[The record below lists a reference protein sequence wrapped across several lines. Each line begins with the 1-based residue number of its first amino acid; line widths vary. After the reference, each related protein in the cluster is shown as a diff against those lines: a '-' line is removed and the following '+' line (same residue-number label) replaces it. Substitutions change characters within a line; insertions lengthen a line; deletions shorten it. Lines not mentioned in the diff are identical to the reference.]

1 MSAAPWSVKG
11 IDPKA
16 REVAKDLARRSGMTL
31 GEWLN
36 TMIMDDVSDDEDV
49 IPLNRRA
56 HASDAFER
64 RGRSRRLDDLYTDS
78 DDTLHRVAASVDAIA
93 ARLEAAERRSTVAI
107 QGVDQAVNGLV
118 RRLDGQE
125 HVGRTYGRRIDE
137 IAEELREGHRR
148 LRQFEQDT
156 GPKTAEAISKVE
168 AGLGGLASRLY
179 DIEERQRTSF
189 NELRQRM
196 EAAERGAG
204 PGPGTDLMAQ
214 ASARLDQAQG
224 ETTAALRALERS
236 FADLDQRLRAAETR
250 VEPEGLRE
258 AARFEKLAETLTR
271 QVETSRADMMR
282 RLDTAEQENKLS
294 RIEAAVAAAGEQIKA
309 AEERSARDIE
319 TMGREVVRIA
329 QNFSG
334 RFEGMDGRINQ
345 VEGAA
350 VEKVSAVG
358 KAIASDL
365 SQSLNE
371 RLEREISRHAQAVD
385 QRLTRAEDQN
395 AIELER
401 LGDEITRISDRL
413 SDRIAQSERK
423 SAQALDDVA
432 RRLGDSSE
440 RVDQVYGRVSGEM
453 AERLRLSEERT
464 AALIDQAR
472 EAIERRAQKSAETST
487 ASSEP
492 AAKASPPL
500 QHDYRQPD
508 WRAAAFPDEN
518 FDSEDLWTA
527 PSASGNGPAPFPA
540 FDTPEPPA
548 PARSVAEAMPS
559 ERLTAEA
566 SNSWDDPAVQSFA
579 AASAFGGAD
588 VSDALA
594 ATSAGSPFATQ
605 AFASTGQGSV
615 DDDPLAG
622 DYVSAVRDEF
632 SDDAEYVDAQSLR
645 AGLSA
650 GVATVRADSTRGA
663 IDAARAAMAAPV
675 EETSEPR
682 GAFGLKRGGKS
693 RLQERLDKQARRDS
707 STMKKTLLASVTATA
722 LVGAFFFTGRLTGVD
737 ALSIPAL
744 DRILGLGAAE
754 APATP
759 APATG
764 PDAPLVAVALTANEP
779 SPEALA
785 LFDKAIL
792 QIEEGEPGGLETLT
806 QAANLG
812 LPLAQL
818 KLADLYQSGTAGAR
832 RNLTEARAWARRAAE
847 AGDPRGMHAF
857 GMYLFEAVGGPRNRP
872 EALNWL
878 VRAADRGLVDSQ
890 FNVAKIYEA
899 GDEGIVASP
908 TDALKWYLI
917 AAKAGDQQA
926 RAAADRL
933 SAKVPA
939 AGRRSAREAAE
950 AFKAEPVTR
959 AGG

>member
-1 MSAAPWSVKG
+1 VSAAPWSVKG

-36 TMIMDDVSDDEDV
+36 TMIMDDVNDEEDV
-49 IPLNRRA
+49 VPLNRRP

-78 DDTLHRVAASVDAIA
+78 GDTLHRVAASVDAIA

-125 HVGRTYGRRIDE
+125 HVGRTFGRRIDE

-156 GPKTAEAISKVE
+156 GPKTTETFAKVE
-168 AGLGGLASRLY
+168 AGLGGLAARLY
-179 DIEERQRTSF
+179 DIEERQRNSF
-189 NELRQRM
+189 NELRERM

-214 ASARLDQAQG
+214 ASARLDQAQS
-224 ETTAALRALERS
+224 ETTAALRGLERS

-250 VEPEGLRE
+250 AEPEGLRE

-282 RLDTAEQENKLS
+282 RIDTAEQENRLS
-294 RIEAAVAAAGEQIKA
+294 RIEAAVSAAGEQIRA

-334 RFEGMDGRINQ
+334 RVDSMEGRVNQ
-345 VEGAA
+345 VESATL
-350 VEKVSAVG
+350 EKVSAIG
-358 KAIASDL
+358 KAIATDL
-365 SQSLNE
+365 SHSLNE
-371 RLEREISRHAQAVD
+371 RLEREITRHSQSVD

-395 AIELER
+395 AIALER

-440 RVDQVYGRVSGEM
+440 RIDQVYGRVSGEM

-472 EAIERRAQKSAETST
+472 ESIERRAMRSAESPA
-487 ASSEP
+487 ASSDRAHTATSAP
-492 AAKASPPL
+492 QP
-500 QHDYRQPD
+500 DFRQPD

-518 FDSEDLWTA
+518 FDSQDLWSA
-527 PSASGNGPAPFPA
+527 PAADGKGPSPFPA
-540 FDTPEPPA
+540 FDTAPP
-548 PARSVAEAMPS
+548 PVPSRSVAETLPS
-559 ERLTAEA
+559 SRIEA
-566 SNSWDDPAVQSFA
+566 DLVDEWDEPAVQSPA
-579 AASAFGGAD
+579 TVSAFGGAD

-605 AFASTGQGSV
+605 AFASSAHDAG
-615 DDDPLAG
+615 DHDPLAG
-622 DYVSAVRDEF
+622 DYVTA
-632 SDDAEYVDAQSLR
+632 DAGGYSHNAEVVDVHALR
-645 AGLSA
+645 AGLSL
-650 GVATVRADSTRGA
+650 GATNARADSTRGA
-663 IDAARAAMAAPV
+663 IDAARAAMAALPD
-675 EETSEPR
+675 ETPEPR
-682 GAFGLKRGGKS
+682 GAFGIKRGGKS
-693 RLQERLDKQARRDS
+693 RLQERLDKQARRES

-737 ALSIPAL
+737 VLSIPAL
-744 DRILGLGAAE
+744 ERVLGLGSAE
-754 APATP
+754 APASP
-759 APATG
+759 APETG
-764 PDAPLVAVALTANEP
+764 PDTPLVAVALTAAEP
-779 SPEALA
+779 SPEAQA

-792 QIEEGEPGGLETLT
+792 QIEEGKPGGLDTLT

-818 KLADLYQSGTAGAR
+818 KLADLYQSGTAGAT

-857 GMYLFEAVGGPRNRP
+857 GMYLFDAVGGARNRP

-878 VRAADRGLVDSQ
+878 VRAAERGLVDSQ

-899 GDEGIVASP
+899 GDEGIAANP
-908 TDALKWYLI
+908 ADALKWYLI

-933 SAKVPA
+933 STKVPSA
-939 AGRRSAREAAE
+939 ARRSAREAAE
-950 AFKAEPVTR
+950 AFKAEPVGA